1 MTLTDFTIRILVA
14 IVLGFVIGLE
24 RQYRQTLAGGI
35 RTNVLVCVGACIFVM
50 YSYIATGDNS
60 PRIAGQVV
68 TGVGFLGGGVIL
80 RDGFNVRGLNTAA
93 TLWCTAAV
101 GILTSTGKLTYAIV
115 AAIAIVL
122 SNIILRPIAKKM
134 YHVKNSNTDGEYL
147 YGISIKCLESE
158 EFNIRS
164 LLMQMVSEEKILLKK
179 LESTEIESESK
190 VRVKAE
196 IISIEKSDM
205 IIERIIGVLSLEQG
219 VISVGW
225 NVLND

>member
-101 GILTSTGKLTYAIV
+101 GILTSTGNLTYAIV

-164 LLMQMVSEEKILLKK
+164 LLMQMVGEEKILLKK